1 MTALQSVSLEHTI
14 IATNGIRLHVVE
26 AGPPD
31 GAPVILLHGFPE
43 FWYGWRHQIPAL
55 VEGGFRVF
63 APDQRGYN
71 LSDKPDSISAYNLDE
86 LARDVIG
93 LIDSTGHPKVHL
105 IGHDWGAA
113 VAWWTA
119 MHYPDRLN
127 KLAILNV
134 PHMSV
139 MFKALRTNPAQMLR
153 SWYIAFFQIPR
164 LPEFMILSG
173 DAMAGISALLRTSNP
188 GSFTDHD
195 IPHYIHAWKQPGAMT
210 AMLNWYRAI
219 VRYPPPPAA
228 DSRIHVPTRII
239 WGKNDVALT
248 AQMAAQS
255 LEYCNDGQLT
265 MLENATH
272 WVQHDQPERVNH
284 LLLEFLK
291 A

>member
-71 LSDKPDSISAYNLDE
+71 LSDKPDAISAYNLDE

>member
-1 MTALQSVSLEHTI
+1 MTPLQSVSLEHTI

-31 GAPVILLHGFPE
+31 GVPVILLHGFPE

-93 LIDSTGHPKVHL
+93 LIDSTGQPKVHL

>member
-71 LSDKPDSISAYNLDE
+71 LSDKPDAISAYNLDE

-119 MHYPDRLN
+119 IYYPDRLD

-134 PHMSV
+134 PHTSV
-139 MFKALRTNPAQMLR
+139 MFKALRTNPVQMLR

-173 DAMAGISALLRTSNP
+173 DAMAGISALLRTSSP
-188 GSFTDHD
+188 GSFTDQD